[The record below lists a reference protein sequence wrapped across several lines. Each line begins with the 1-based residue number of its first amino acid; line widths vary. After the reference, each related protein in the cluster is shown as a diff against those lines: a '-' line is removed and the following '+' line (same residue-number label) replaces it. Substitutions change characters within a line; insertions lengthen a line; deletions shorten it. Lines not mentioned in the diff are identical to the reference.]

1 MEHHRI
7 DALRPAPDR
16 RLAERRG
23 ARERAGALV
32 ERSVAARRGDD
43 FARLVRADRVVDHG
57 EIADDDIEDAEDTIG
72 DSSDVNKFSAAY
84 EKETVINFNNAEQN
98 ASCYTL
104 NTHKRQMLLNLA
116 EEYPDDVKIISKRD
130 DMVEVTFPKKWVKI
144 RPPRKLTEEQR
155 VNAVERG
162 RALAALAAEKRAAK
176 SNEIDNG

>member
-1 MEHHRI
+1 MSEDKELKSYEEYNENSIESTEI
-7 DALRPAPDR
+7 DAD
-16 RLAERRG
+16 E
-23 ARERAGALV
+23 
-32 ERSVAARRGDD
+32 
-43 FARLVRADRVVDHG
+43 
-57 EIADDDIEDAEDTIG
+57 DDIEDAEDTIG

-162 RALAALAAEKRAAK
+162 KALAALAAEKRAAK

>member
-1 MEHHRI
+1 MSEELKSYEEYNENSIENTEI
-7 DALRPAPDR
+7 DAD
-16 RLAERRG
+16 
-23 ARERAGALV
+23 
-32 ERSVAARRGDD
+32 
-43 FARLVRADRVVDHG
+43 
-57 EIADDDIEDAEDTIG
+57 DDDIEDTEDTIG
-72 DSSDVNKFSAAY
+72 DSNDVNKFSAAY
-84 EKETVINFNNAEQN
+84 EKETIINFNNAEQN

-104 NTHKRQMLLNLA
+104 NTHKRQILLNLA

>member
-1 MEHHRI
+1 MSEYKEQSYEEYNENSIENTEI
-7 DALRPAPDR
+7 DAD
-16 RLAERRG
+16 E
-23 ARERAGALV
+23 
-32 ERSVAARRGDD
+32 
-43 FARLVRADRVVDHG
+43 
-57 EIADDDIEDAEDTIG
+57 DDIEDTEDTVNG
-72 DSSDVNKFSAAY
+72 SNDVNKFSTAY
-84 EKETVINFNNAEQN
+84 EKETIINFNNAEQN

-162 RALAALAAEKRAAK
+162 KALAALAAEKRAAK

>member
-1 MEHHRI
+1 MSEDKELQELNTIENTEI
-7 DALRPAPDR
+7 DAD
-16 RLAERRG
+16 
-23 ARERAGALV
+23 
-32 ERSVAARRGDD
+32 
-43 FARLVRADRVVDHG
+43 
-57 EIADDDIEDAEDTIG
+57 DDDIEDAEDTIG

>member
-1 MEHHRI
+1 MSEDKELQKLNTIENTEI
-7 DALRPAPDR
+7 DAD
-16 RLAERRG
+16 
-23 ARERAGALV
+23 
-32 ERSVAARRGDD
+32 
-43 FARLVRADRVVDHG
+43 
-57 EIADDDIEDAEDTIG
+57 DDDIEDAEDTIG
-72 DSSDVNKFSAAY
+72 DGSDVNKFSAAY

-144 RPPRKLTEEQR
+144 HPPRKLTEEQR

>member
-1 MEHHRI
+1 MSEDKELQKLNTIENTEI
-7 DALRPAPDR
+7 DAD
-16 RLAERRG
+16 
-23 ARERAGALV
+23 
-32 ERSVAARRGDD
+32 
-43 FARLVRADRVVDHG
+43 
-57 EIADDDIEDAEDTIG
+57 DDDIEDAEDTIG

-84 EKETVINFNNAEQN
+84 EKETIINFNNAEQN

-162 RALAALAAEKRAAK
+162 KALAALAAEKRAAK

>member
-1 MEHHRI
+1 MSEDKELKSYEEYNENSIENTEI
-7 DALRPAPDR
+7 DAD
-16 RLAERRG
+16 E
-23 ARERAGALV
+23 
-32 ERSVAARRGDD
+32 
-43 FARLVRADRVVDHG
+43 
-57 EIADDDIEDAEDTIG
+57 DDIEDAEDTIG

>member
-1 MEHHRI
+1 MSEDKELQKLNTIENTEI
-7 DALRPAPDR
+7 DAD
-16 RLAERRG
+16 
-23 ARERAGALV
+23 
-32 ERSVAARRGDD
+32 
-43 FARLVRADRVVDHG
+43 
-57 EIADDDIEDAEDTIG
+57 DDDIEDAEDTIG

-84 EKETVINFNNAEQN
+84 EKETIINFNNAEQN

-130 DMVEVTFPKKWVKI
+130 DMGEVTFPKKWVKI

>member
-1 MEHHRI
+1 MSEDKELKSYGEYNENSIENTEI
-7 DALRPAPDR
+7 DAD
-16 RLAERRG
+16 E
-23 ARERAGALV
+23 
-32 ERSVAARRGDD
+32 
-43 FARLVRADRVVDHG
+43 
-57 EIADDDIEDAEDTIG
+57 DDIEDTEDTVNG
-72 DSSDVNKFSAAY
+72 SNDVNKFSTAY
-84 EKETVINFNNAEQN
+84 EKETIINFNNAEQN

>member
-1 MEHHRI
+1 MSEDKELKSYGEYNENSIENTEI
-7 DALRPAPDR
+7 DAD
-16 RLAERRG
+16 E
-23 ARERAGALV
+23 
-32 ERSVAARRGDD
+32 
-43 FARLVRADRVVDHG
+43 
-57 EIADDDIEDAEDTIG
+57 DDIEDTEDTVN

>member
-1 MEHHRI
+1 MSEELKSYEEYNENSIENTEI
-7 DALRPAPDR
+7 DAD
-16 RLAERRG
+16 
-23 ARERAGALV
+23 
-32 ERSVAARRGDD
+32 
-43 FARLVRADRVVDHG
+43 
-57 EIADDDIEDAEDTIG
+57 DDDIEDTEDTIG

>member
-1 MEHHRI
+1 MSEDKELQKLNTIENAEI
-7 DALRPAPDR
+7 DAD
-16 RLAERRG
+16 
-23 ARERAGALV
+23 
-32 ERSVAARRGDD
+32 
-43 FARLVRADRVVDHG
+43 
-57 EIADDDIEDAEDTIG
+57 DDDIEDAEDTIG

>member
-1 MEHHRI
+1 MSEDKELQKLNTIENTEI
-7 DALRPAPDR
+7 DAD
-16 RLAERRG
+16 
-23 ARERAGALV
+23 
-32 ERSVAARRGDD
+32 
-43 FARLVRADRVVDHG
+43 
-57 EIADDDIEDAEDTIG
+57 DDDIEDAEDTIG

-144 RPPRKLTEEQR
+144 RHPRKLTEEQR

>member
-1 MEHHRI
+1 MSEDKELQKLNTIENTEI
-7 DALRPAPDR
+7 D
-16 RLAERRG
+16 
-23 ARERAGALV
+23 
-32 ERSVAARRGDD
+32 
-43 FARLVRADRVVDHG
+43 
-57 EIADDDIEDAEDTIG
+57 ADDDNIEDAEDTIG

-84 EKETVINFNNAEQN
+84 EKETIINFNNAEQN

>member
-1 MEHHRI
+1 MSEDKEQQKLNTIENTEI
-7 DALRPAPDR
+7 DAD
-16 RLAERRG
+16 
-23 ARERAGALV
+23 
-32 ERSVAARRGDD
+32 
-43 FARLVRADRVVDHG
+43 
-57 EIADDDIEDAEDTIG
+57 DDDIEDTEDTIG
-72 DSSDVNKFSAAY
+72 DSNDVNKFSAAY
-84 EKETVINFNNAEQN
+84 EKETIINFNNAEQN

>member
-1 MEHHRI
+1 MSEDKELQKLNTIENTEI
-7 DALRPAPDR
+7 DAD
-16 RLAERRG
+16 
-23 ARERAGALV
+23 
-32 ERSVAARRGDD
+32 
-43 FARLVRADRVVDHG
+43 
-57 EIADDDIEDAEDTIG
+57 DDDIEDAEDTIG

-176 SNEIDNG
+176 LNEIDNG

>member
-1 MEHHRI
+1 MSENKELQKLNTIENTEI
-7 DALRPAPDR
+7 DAD
-16 RLAERRG
+16 
-23 ARERAGALV
+23 
-32 ERSVAARRGDD
+32 
-43 FARLVRADRVVDHG
+43 
-57 EIADDDIEDAEDTIG
+57 DDDIEDAENTIG

>member
-1 MEHHRI
+1 MSEDKELQKLNTIENTEI
-7 DALRPAPDR
+7 DAD
-16 RLAERRG
+16 
-23 ARERAGALV
+23 
-32 ERSVAARRGDD
+32 
-43 FARLVRADRVVDHG
+43 
-57 EIADDDIEDAEDTIG
+57 DDDIEDAEDTIG

-162 RALAALAAEKRAAK
+162 RALAALTAEKRAAK

>member
-1 MEHHRI
+1 MSEDKELKSYEEYNENSIESTEI
-7 DALRPAPDR
+7 DAD
-16 RLAERRG
+16 E
-23 ARERAGALV
+23 
-32 ERSVAARRGDD
+32 DD
-43 FARLVRADRVVDHG
+43 V
-57 EIADDDIEDAEDTIG
+57 EDAEDTIG

-84 EKETVINFNNAEQN
+84 EKETIINFNNAEQN

-162 RALAALAAEKRAAK
+162 KALAALAAEKRAAK

>member
-1 MEHHRI
+1 MSEDKELQKLNTIENTEI
-7 DALRPAPDR
+7 DAD
-16 RLAERRG
+16 
-23 ARERAGALV
+23 
-32 ERSVAARRGDD
+32 
-43 FARLVRADRVVDHG
+43 
-57 EIADDDIEDAEDTIG
+57 DDDIEDVEDTIG

>member
-1 MEHHRI
+1 MSEELKSYEEYNENSIENTEI
-7 DALRPAPDR
+7 DAD
-16 RLAERRG
+16 
-23 ARERAGALV
+23 
-32 ERSVAARRGDD
+32 
-43 FARLVRADRVVDHG
+43 
-57 EIADDDIEDAEDTIG
+57 DDDIEDTEDTIE
-72 DSSDVNKFSAAY
+72 DSNDVNKFSAAY
-84 EKETVINFNNAEQN
+84 EKETIINFNNAEQN

>member
-1 MEHHRI
+1 MSEDKELQKLNTIENTEI
-7 DALRPAPDR
+7 DAD
-16 RLAERRG
+16 
-23 ARERAGALV
+23 
-32 ERSVAARRGDD
+32 
-43 FARLVRADRVVDHG
+43 
-57 EIADDDIEDAEDTIG
+57 DDDIEDAEDTIG

-155 VNAVERG
+155 VNAVVRG

>member
-1 MEHHRI
+1 MSEDKKLQKLNTIENTEI
-7 DALRPAPDR
+7 DAD
-16 RLAERRG
+16 
-23 ARERAGALV
+23 
-32 ERSVAARRGDD
+32 
-43 FARLVRADRVVDHG
+43 
-57 EIADDDIEDAEDTIG
+57 DDDIEDAEDTIG

-162 RALAALAAEKRAAK
+162 KALAALAAEKRAAK

>member
-1 MEHHRI
+1 MSEDKELQKLNTIENTEI
-7 DALRPAPDR
+7 DAD
-16 RLAERRG
+16 
-23 ARERAGALV
+23 
-32 ERSVAARRGDD
+32 
-43 FARLVRADRVVDHG
+43 
-57 EIADDDIEDAEDTIG
+57 DDDIENAEDTIG

>member
-1 MEHHRI
+1 MSEELKSYEEYNENSNENTEI
-7 DALRPAPDR
+7 DAD
-16 RLAERRG
+16 
-23 ARERAGALV
+23 
-32 ERSVAARRGDD
+32 
-43 FARLVRADRVVDHG
+43 
-57 EIADDDIEDAEDTIG
+57 DDDIEDTEDTIG
-72 DSSDVNKFSAAY
+72 DSNDVNKFSAAY
-84 EKETVINFNNAEQN
+84 EKETIINFNNAEQN

>member
-1 MEHHRI
+1 MSEDKELQKLNTIENTEI
-7 DALRPAPDR
+7 DAD
-16 RLAERRG
+16 
-23 ARERAGALV
+23 
-32 ERSVAARRGDD
+32 
-43 FARLVRADRVVDHG
+43 
-57 EIADDDIEDAEDTIG
+57 DDDIEDAEDTIG

-130 DMVEVTFPKKWVKI
+130 DMVGVTFPKKWVKI

>member
-1 MEHHRI
+1 MSEDKELQKLNTIENTEI
-7 DALRPAPDR
+7 DAD
-16 RLAERRG
+16 
-23 ARERAGALV
+23 
-32 ERSVAARRGDD
+32 
-43 FARLVRADRVVDHG
+43 
-57 EIADDDIEDAEDTIG
+57 DDDIEDAEDTIG
-72 DSSDVNKFSAAY
+72 DSSDVSKFSAAY

>member
-1 MEHHRI
+1 MNEDKELQKLNSIENTEI
-7 DALRPAPDR
+7 DAD
-16 RLAERRG
+16 E
-23 ARERAGALV
+23 
-32 ERSVAARRGDD
+32 
-43 FARLVRADRVVDHG
+43 
-57 EIADDDIEDAEDTIG
+57 DDIEDTDDTVS

-84 EKETVINFNNAEQN
+84 EKETIINFNNAEQN

>member
-1 MEHHRI
+1 MSEDKELQKLSTIENTEI
-7 DALRPAPDR
+7 DAD
-16 RLAERRG
+16 
-23 ARERAGALV
+23 
-32 ERSVAARRGDD
+32 
-43 FARLVRADRVVDHG
+43 
-57 EIADDDIEDAEDTIG
+57 DDDIEDAEDTIG

-84 EKETVINFNNAEQN
+84 EKETIINFNNAEQN

-162 RALAALAAEKRAAK
+162 KALAALAAEKRAAK

>member
-1 MEHHRI
+1 MSEELKSYEEYNENSIENTEI
-7 DALRPAPDR
+7 DAD
-16 RLAERRG
+16 E
-23 ARERAGALV
+23 
-32 ERSVAARRGDD
+32 DD
-43 FARLVRADRVVDHG
+43 V
-57 EIADDDIEDAEDTIG
+57 EDAEDTIG

>member
-1 MEHHRI
+1 MSEDKELQKLNTIENTEI
-7 DALRPAPDR
+7 DAD
-16 RLAERRG
+16 
-23 ARERAGALV
+23 
-32 ERSVAARRGDD
+32 
-43 FARLVRADRVVDHG
+43 
-57 EIADDDIEDAEDTIG
+57 DDDIEDAEDTIG

-98 ASCYTL
+98 ASCYIL

>member
-1 MEHHRI
+1 MSEDKELQKLNTIENTEI
-7 DALRPAPDR
+7 DAD
-16 RLAERRG
+16 
-23 ARERAGALV
+23 
-32 ERSVAARRGDD
+32 
-43 FARLVRADRVVDHG
+43 
-57 EIADDDIEDAEDTIG
+57 DDDIEDAEDTIG

-162 RALAALAAEKRAAK
+162 RALAAEKRAAK

>member
-1 MEHHRI
+1 MSEDKELQKLNTIENTEI
-7 DALRPAPDR
+7 DAD
-16 RLAERRG
+16 
-23 ARERAGALV
+23 
-32 ERSVAARRGDD
+32 
-43 FARLVRADRVVDHG
+43 
-57 EIADDDIEDAEDTIG
+57 DDDIEDAEDTIG

-155 VNAVERG
+155 VTAVERG

>member
-1 MEHHRI
+1 MSEDKELQKLNTIENTEI
-7 DALRPAPDR
+7 DAD
-16 RLAERRG
+16 
-23 ARERAGALV
+23 
-32 ERSVAARRGDD
+32 
-43 FARLVRADRVVDHG
+43 
-57 EIADDDIEDAEDTIG
+57 DDDIEDAEDTIG

-162 RALAALAAEKRAAK
+162 RALAALAADKRAAK

>member
-1 MEHHRI
+1 MSEDKELQKLNTIENTEI
-7 DALRPAPDR
+7 DAD
-16 RLAERRG
+16 
-23 ARERAGALV
+23 
-32 ERSVAARRGDD
+32 
-43 FARLVRADRVVDHG
+43 
-57 EIADDDIEDAEDTIG
+57 DDDIEDAEDTIG

-155 VNAVERG
+155 INAVERG

>member
-1 MEHHRI
+1 MSEDKELQKLNTIENTEI
-7 DALRPAPDR
+7 DAD
-16 RLAERRG
+16 
-23 ARERAGALV
+23 
-32 ERSVAARRGDD
+32 
-43 FARLVRADRVVDHG
+43 
-57 EIADDDIEDAEDTIG
+57 DDDIEDAKDTIG

>member
-1 MEHHRI
+1 MSEDKELQKLNTIENTEI
-7 DALRPAPDR
+7 DAD
-16 RLAERRG
+16 
-23 ARERAGALV
+23 
-32 ERSVAARRGDD
+32 
-43 FARLVRADRVVDHG
+43 
-57 EIADDDIEDAEDTIG
+57 DDDIEDAEDTIG

-84 EKETVINFNNAEQN
+84 EKETVINFNNAEQD

>member
-1 MEHHRI
+1 MSEDKELKSYGEYNENSIENTEI
-7 DALRPAPDR
+7 DAD
-16 RLAERRG
+16 E
-23 ARERAGALV
+23 
-32 ERSVAARRGDD
+32 
-43 FARLVRADRVVDHG
+43 
-57 EIADDDIEDAEDTIG
+57 DDIEDTEDTVNG
-72 DSSDVNKFSAAY
+72 SNDVNKFSAAY